1 MYMMN
6 LSDHKYKSGFM
17 LTEVLIALVV
27 VSMLTT
33 PMFLFIRNALFS
45 SARYR
50 DQKDMLLA
58 MKSFMTNKTYKASQ
72 DKTQSKVE
80 EKKSTNPEGILKYTR
95 NQVKR
100 VGAFKNFPKE
110 QIKNLCIQTVEGTFG
125 PEKQKG
131 RLISFLYKPE
141 S

>member
-1 MYMMN
+1 MN
-6 LSDHKYKSGFM
+6 EKFKLFYKSGFM
-17 LTEVLIALVV
+17 LTEVLITLVI

-50 DQKDMLLA
+50 DQKDMLLV
-58 MKSFMTNKTYKASQ
+58 MKNFTIEKAYKAGQ
-72 DKTQSKVE
+72 DKKQRKVE
-80 EKKSTNPEGILKYTR
+80 EKKIKNPEGILKYTR

-100 VGAFKNFPKE
+100 VGAFKNFSKE

-125 PEKQKG
+125 LEKQKG
-131 RLISFLYKPE
+131 RLVSFLYKPE
-141 S
+141 L